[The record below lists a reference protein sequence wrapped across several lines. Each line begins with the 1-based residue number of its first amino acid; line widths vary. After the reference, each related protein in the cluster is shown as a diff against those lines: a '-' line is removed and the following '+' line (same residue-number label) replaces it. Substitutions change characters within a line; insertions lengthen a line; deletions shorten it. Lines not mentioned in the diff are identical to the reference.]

1 MSSEP
6 MERCGRYELIERIAL
21 GGMAEVWRARAST
34 ADSVVK
40 EVALKRPLSRYAT
53 DEDFRK
59 MFIDEAQ
66 LAAQVSHPNIAQ
78 IFELGE
84 ADNRLY
90 IAMEL
95 LDGVNLRQLSELFSL
110 RQRPFP
116 SVLACYI
123 VSKAAEA
130 LYAAHTAR
138 DQQGQTLG
146 LVHRDMSPH
155 NVILTRDGDVKLVDF
170 GIARAEQRLS
180 QTQAGVVKGKVRYL
194 SPELLK
200 GHEASPQS
208 DIFALGLIFVE
219 LLTGVQ
225 VINGT
230 NDLENFKLISSLRA
244 TELISRAPEKL
255 GPVGGVLLKMLEL
268 EPPKRYRSA
277 DDITDELQR
286 YLIRDTGIFGRVQAA
301 RQLADVWPGG
311 GVAPTKATVEDVQAV
326 ADVKPAEPPEVE
338 EPTRF
343 GEVPAEL
350 ETDVL
355 VDSAESK
362 ARGKDWKN
370 IETHR
375 WDVSPSMLAASR
387 RTSRL
392 KLLGLGV
399 VAATLGAI
407 FVAWVMGL
415 GK

>member
-6 MERCGRYELIERIAL
+6 RERCGRYELIERIAL
-21 GGMAEVWRARAST
+21 GGMAEVWRARASA

-40 EVALKRPLSRYAT
+40 DVALKRPLSRYAA
-53 DEDFRK
+53 DDDFRK
-59 MFIDEAQ
+59 MFIDEAR

-95 LDGVNLRQLSELFSL
+95 LDGVNLRQLSELFKL
-110 RQRPFP
+110 RDKPFP
-116 SVLACYI
+116 AALASYI

-138 DQQGQTLG
+138 NQQGEPLG

-155 NVILTRDGDVKLVDF
+155 NVILTRDGDVKIVDF
-170 GIARAEQRLS
+170 GIARAAQRLS

-219 LLTGVQ
+219 LLTGQQ
-225 VINGT
+225 VINGS

-244 TELISRAPEKL
+244 TELISRAPTQL
-255 GPVGGVLLKMLEL
+255 GPIGSVLLKMLEL
-268 EPPKRYRSA
+268 EPEKRYRSA

-286 YLIRDTGIFGRVQAA
+286 HLIRDGGIYGRFQAA
-301 RQLADVWPGG
+301 RHLGEVLPSGSEPTQQGG
-311 GVAPTKATVEDVQAV
+311 TDIIAV
-326 ADVKPAEPPEVE
+326 ASDPSLAEPVEVE

-343 GEVPAEL
+343 GEVPAVEQS
-350 ETDVL
+350 VASP
-355 VDSAESK
+355 VDTKS
-362 ARGKDWKN
+362 RGKDWKN
-370 IETHR
+370 VETHR

-392 KLLGLGV
+392 KLLGLGLL
-399 VAATLGAI
+399 AATLGAI
-407 FVAWVMGL
+407 FIAWVMGL